1 MTDRI
6 PLLVG
11 VLGTEVAV
19 LAPGPVFTQL
29 RTLLAGLES
38 SGPPT
43 RRLVLEECTDGRFRL
58 LDGGALVRAG
68 VEPVVAAATIVWRLN
83 AIAAATEQHLLVHAG
98 VVGGVGAAILPGR
111 SGAGKSTLVA
121 ACVAEG
127 MAYLSDEY
135 AAVDLDQGTVVPYPK
150 PIGLEGE
157 QLVAPSDLGAGPVQ
171 RVPVP
176 VAGIAFPRYEEGS
189 RTSRTSVDAGWTL
202 LALAAHTTNLTALGG
217 RALPWLAGLAA
228 SRPAWQVTYCETAG
242 AVAVVR
248 EAANVVV
255 APLRP
260 ADELEAITPTTTTVV
275 LGEGLAVLDGTT
287 GRIHLLN
294 ASAAF
299 VWRCVADAP
308 DPTRLV
314 ETVLE
319 RAPDGALDRVSVRAT
334 VERLGASG
342 LLADG

>member
-19 LAPGPVFTQL
+19 LAPGAVAAEL
-29 RTLLAGLES
+29 RSMLVDLES

-43 RRLVLEECTDGRFRL
+43 RRLVLEESADGRFRL
-58 LDGGALVRAG
+58 LDDGVLVRAG

-98 VVGGVGAAILPGR
+98 VVGGAGAAILPGR

-135 AAVDLDQGTVVPYPK
+135 AAVDLDRGTVVPYPK

-157 QLVAPSDLGAGPVQ
+157 RLVASADLGAGTVPRAPVAA
-171 RVPVP
+171 
-176 VAGIAFPRYEEGS
+176 AGIAFPRYEEGS
-189 RTSRTSVDAGWTL
+189 RTTCTSVDASWTF
-202 LALAAHTTNLTALGG
+202 LALAAHTTNLTSLGG

-228 SRPAWQVTYCETAG
+228 SRPAWQLTYGESAD
-242 AVAVVR
+242 AVDVVR
-248 EAANVVV
+248 EAADVVV

-260 ADELEAITPTTTTVV
+260 ADQLDAITPTTTTVA
-275 LGEGLAVLDGTT
+275 LGDGLAVLDATT

-299 VWRCVADAP
+299 VWRCAADAP
-308 DPTRLV
+308 DRNRLV
-314 ETVLE
+314 ESVLE
-319 RAPDGALDRVSVRAT
+319 RAPDRSLDRASVRAT

-342 LLADG
+342 LLTDG

>member
-1 MTDRI
+1 MTSGA

-19 LAPGPVFTQL
+19 LAPGTVVTQL
-29 RTLLAGLES
+29 RRLLADLES

-43 RRLVLEECTDGRFRL
+43 RRLVLEESADGRFRL
-58 LDGGALVRAG
+58 LDDGALVRAG

-83 AIAAATEQHLLVHAG
+83 TIAAATERHLLMHAG
-98 VVGGVGAAILPGR
+98 VVGGAGAAILPGA

-121 ACVAEG
+121 ACVADG

-135 AAVDLDQGTVVPYPK
+135 AAVDLDRGAVVPFPK
-150 PIGLEGE
+150 PIGLERE
-157 QLVAPSDLGAGPVQ
+157 QLVSSSELGAGG
-171 RVPVP
+171 VPRAP
-176 VAGIAFPRYEEGS
+176 VAVAGMVFPRYEEGRPTAS
-189 RTSRTSVDAGWTL
+189 RRVDAGWAL
-202 LALAAHTTNLTALGG
+202 LALAAHTTNLRVLGG

-228 SRPAWQVTYCETAG
+228 TRPAWQVTYGETAG

-248 EAANVVV
+248 DAADVVV

-260 ADELEAITPTTTTVV
+260 ADELEAITPTTTTVA
-275 LGEGLAVLDGTT
+275 LGEGLAVLDATT
-287 GRIHLLN
+287 CRVHLLN

-299 VWRCVADAP
+299 VWRCVADTP
-308 DPTRLV
+308 DQTRLV
-314 ETVLE
+314 ETVLDRVPE
-319 RAPDGALDRVSVRAT
+319 GSLDRASVRAT

-342 LLADG
+342 LLAGG